1 MFSSAGVGS
10 GLDVPAMIDGLMG
23 VERVPLVKL
32 QSRQSGI
39 QAKISSFGMLKSM
52 MSSFDDSLA
61 KFSDVSKIKSHSVSS
76 SDKAVLTA
84 SISDTDTPAAAKYNL
99 NVISLA
105 QSHKIASPLFANAT
119 DPVGEGTLSV
129 SVAGTTTDF
138 TLTAGSNS
146 LNDIR
151 DSLNSKLLSQGIQ
164 ATIINVDGGSR
175 LMIST
180 KNSGVSNAIQLSV
193 SGDVDGNNQ
202 DMAGLSQLVFDPA
215 GVQNMSEVS
224 AALDAQVEVDGFL
237 ATSRSNT
244 FSETITGVNFDVI
257 SVGSTVLSVDKDDSE
272 LKNSIADVVSSYNNL
287 QNVLVGLKSDGLRGE
302 SMLSSIEEKI
312 RGTFSSQNESAS
324 GMNSYKMGI
333 EFDRY
338 GNASFNATRFD
349 DLSDVDKK
357 EALSF
362 LSEPDMGLA
371 SQLASVVSDYTKSE
385 GFIDGITNGLT
396 SQVSYMDNSIAS
408 MQRRLVNREITL
420 GKQFTA
426 LDTLMA
432 GMEATSG
439 FLTQQLEAFRA
450 TDSQR

>member
-32 QSRQSGI
+32 QNRQGGI
-39 QAKISSFGMLKSM
+39 QAKISAFGSLKGI
-52 MSSFDDSLA
+52 MSSFNDSLA

-76 SDKAVLTA
+76 SDKAVLTT
-84 SISDTDTPAAAKYNL
+84 SVSGSPIAAKYAID
-99 NVISLA
+99 VVSLA
-105 QSHKIASPLFANAT
+105 QSHKISSSLFANAT
-119 DPVGEGTLSV
+119 DPVGEGTLSI

-138 TLTAGSNS
+138 TFAAGSNS

-164 ATIINVDGGSR
+164 ATIVNVNGGSR
-175 LMIST
+175 LMVST
-180 KNSGVSNAIQLSV
+180 NNSGVSNAITMTV
-193 SGDVDGNNQ
+193 SGDIDGNNT
-202 DMAGLSQLVFDPA
+202 DTLGLSQLVFDPA

-224 AALDAQVEVDGFL
+224 APLDAQVKVDGFL
-237 ATSRSNT
+237 ASSSSNT
-244 FSETITGVNFDVI
+244 FSTTITGVSFDVK
-257 SVGSTVLSVDKDDSE
+257 SVGVASLSVNKDDSE

-287 QNVLVGLKSDGLRGE
+287 QNVLVGLKGGGLKGE
-302 SMLSSIEEKI
+302 SMISSIGNKI
-312 RGTFSSQNESAS
+312 RGSFSSQNSSAA
-324 GMNSYKMGI
+324 GMNASKMGV

-338 GNASFNATRFD
+338 GNASFNETTFN

-357 EALSF
+357 EALAF
-362 LSEPDMGLA
+362 LSEPKIGLA
-371 SQLASVVSDYTKSE
+371 ARLTEVVSAYTKSE
-385 GFIDGITNGLT
+385 GFIDAITTGLDN
-396 SQVSYMDNSIAS
+396 QVNHMDNSIVS

-432 GMEATSG
+432 GLEATSG
-439 FLTQQLEAFRA
+439 FLTQQLDAFQA
-450 TDSQR
+450 TDNQR